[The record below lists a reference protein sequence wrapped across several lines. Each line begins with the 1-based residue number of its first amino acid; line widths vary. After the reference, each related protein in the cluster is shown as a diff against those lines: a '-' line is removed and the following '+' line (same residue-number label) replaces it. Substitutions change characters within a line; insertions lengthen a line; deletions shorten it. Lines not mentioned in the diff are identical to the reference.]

1 MTNEEVINVLNTIYE
16 NPTASEQIKEACIV
30 AMEAVSIKNSVERI
44 TTGLQISSAESE
56 AKDTMTNAEAIKHI
70 GDLVENEYE
79 QIIISPLDVEAFDL
93 AIKALE
99 REEGCK
105 NISDHQI
112 AYFKCSVCQEWVDAN
127 TTMDEHCKVYDF
139 NFCPSCGRK
148 VEK

>member
-56 AKDTMTNAEAIKHI
+56 AKDTMTNAEAIKTI
-70 GDLVENEYE
+70 KSIVET
-79 QIIISPLDVEAFDL
+79 LDDYAFYTAEDKVAFDL

-105 NISDHQI
+105 NSTTGKHD
-112 AYFKCSVCQEWVDAN
+112 FFCDKCHCWASTQVIDDGKEWVA
-127 TTMDEHCKVYDF
+127 F
-139 NFCPSCGRK
+139 NYCPNCGRK